1 MSKIEKSHKV
11 AVVGSPSSNYEVS
24 LDLNSQGRSTP
35 LVGTMLALTN
45 PLGEGEELAIGTVTE
60 VTTTNK
66 WMEENAFR
74 GVASTDEGVSA
85 FSGDAGGDLRSA
97 KIRLQASWR
106 KNNVEDEIWIPSGP
120 SLRMSPSTGQ
130 AVRLVDESI
139 IEELTASVSDKHY
152 VGHLGGTDGIRLP
165 LSIPDFAGP
174 AGAQHIGVYGQSGSG
189 KALALDTLIPTPS
202 GWTTMG
208 DLKTGDQV
216 FDENGKPCTV
226 VQAHEVLLGRECY
239 EVSFSDGTKI
249 IADAD
254 HLWETE
260 SAYARYRE
268 SLERRGAH
276 KRMPLLPVEIRE
288 NLKRIASESSSTDL
302 ITMSEIEALTG
313 LSHSSS
319 ILRRAARAV
328 GSSGT
333 VVPVYA
339 FKYSGNKAIRTSNLP
354 TYPAVELLASL
365 ETYFNEKGN
374 TSSATL
380 VAEAKK
386 NTYAN
391 AAYITMPDV
400 ARILKRPTRNSALRN
415 TINSMGLTPTVRPV
429 QITASTP
436 DKVIY
441 RKGKEVAAYPKASI
455 LSFIAN
461 DAVNLRKDQRENW
474 IEPATAIRTTK
485 EIAETLRVANK
496 RDALNHAIAVAG
508 ALETPKADLAVD
520 PYLLGVWLGDGLRNT
535 GVFCG
540 VDHEI
545 ASILETRGHTVRVLN
560 KTDKNPDMRYWR
572 IEGLTRQLSELG
584 VISKYKTPAG
594 KYIPSEYL
602 RSSIAQRSDLLAG
615 LLDTD
620 GTVSPQGNV
629 QFDNTNERLANNV
642 LELAR
647 SLGYRATKTTKRAI
661 VNGKDCGET
670 YRISW
675 TTQEPAFKLSRKL
688 EAQRERTV
696 NYNEAKNS
704 RRYITEVRKVD
715 SVPVR
720 CITVDS
726 SNHLFLAGEAM
737 IPTHNTQQTAYLL
750 ASMMRHTQ
758 LGMIIVDPQGQWAA
772 EEGMAF
778 SLQGFSQELG
788 KDVRVRRISEHLQ
801 LTKDATLFTTLL
813 GKTRFLKEVTKMSDE
828 VQVLVLEEMAKIVKT
843 MDDWHIVDSN
853 ELMLDIF
860 RVLIDE
866 NQKYMSRIYADETRQ
881 ERLRDAI
888 FDILSSSER
897 AKEVLRFFFPIHNLF
912 QPINPMGGPRHSLW
926 AEISSVFERDGNSP
940 APLLILDMSS
950 KAPPGMDDEVAM
962 AAAEAYEVLEN
973 DSVKAAI
980 LRNLFSTLKRA
991 SEAKFRD
998 GVNLNTMV
1006 ILDEAWRYAPNPS
1019 QTDDYEIAELS
1030 RELAGY
1036 ARDTRKFGIGWLYIS
1051 QSTFSVNQSIWEQMT
1066 IRIFGFGLSGRDLE
1080 KITEIIDDRNSLRLY
1095 RGFGNP
1101 RATGKFP
1108 FLLTGP
1114 VSPLAAN
1121 STPISSTVYTDF
1133 QDFRDDNAHWINPIR
1148 ERMGLEPL
1156 AGVPVAPKGSGAVA
1170 RPKISSKAKPKDER
1184 AAIVETN
1191 LAIKENLNNTGVK
1204 DAKSFGNPLDDL
1216 DNDVPF

>member
-1 MSKIEKSHKV
+1 VSNIDKSQKV

-24 LDLNSQGRSTP
+24 LDLNNLGRSTP
-35 LVGTMLALTN
+35 LVGTMLALAN

-66 WMEENAFR
+66 WMEDNAFR

-85 FSGDAGGDLRSA
+85 FSGDSGGDLRSA

-106 KNNVEDEIWIPSGP
+106 KNNCNDEVWIPSGP

-130 AVRLVDESI
+130 AVRLVDENL
-139 IEELTASVSDKHY
+139 IEELTSNVSDKHY

-208 DLKTGDQV
+208 ELKEGDQV

-226 VQAHEVLLGRECY
+226 VQAHEVLTGRECY

-254 HLWETE
+254 HLWQTE

-268 SLERRGAH
+268 SLERNGSF
-276 KRMPLLPVEIRE
+276 KREPLLPLSIRE
-288 NLKRIASESSSTDL
+288 NLKKIALESSATDL
-302 ITMSEIEALTG
+302 ITMSEIETLTG

-333 VVPVYA
+333 IVPVYA
-339 FKYSGNKAIRTSNLP
+339 YNYASKEGEDISAYRDTIN
-354 TYPAVELLASL
+354 PAV
-365 ETYFNEKGN
+365 
-374 TSSATL
+374 
-380 VAEAKK
+380 AE
-386 NTYAN
+386 
-391 AAYITMPDV
+391 IV
-400 ARILKRPTRNSALRN
+400 
-415 TINSMGLTPTVRPV
+415 
-429 QITASTP
+429 
-436 DKVIY
+436 
-441 RKGKEVAAYPKASI
+441 AYPKASI
-455 LSFIAN
+455 LNFVAHEALLGGGKLNGDS
-461 DAVNLRKDQRENW
+461 L
-474 IEPATAIRTTK
+474 EPASAIRTTR
-485 EIAETLRVANK
+485 EIAETLYIENK
-496 RDALNHAIAVAG
+496 KNALNHSVVVAG
-508 ALETPKADLAVD
+508 ALKTPELMLPVN
-520 PYLLGVWLGDGLRNT
+520 PYLLGVWLGNQSRG
-535 GVFCG
+535 
-540 VDHEI
+540 I
-545 ASILETRGHTVRVLN
+545 AGSSERSLPE
-560 KTDKNPDMRYWR
+560 KNVP
-572 IEGLTRQLSELG
+572 L
-584 VISKYKTPAG
+584 
-594 KYIPSEYL
+594 EYL
-602 RSSIAQRSDLLAG
+602 RASVEQRSDLLAG
-615 LLDTD
+615 LFDTAGTISRD
-620 GTVSPQGNV
+620 GNA
-629 QFDNTNERLANNV
+629 QFETTDECLANSV
-642 LELAR
+642 LELTR
-647 SLGYRATKTTKRAI
+647 SLGYYVTRTVI
-661 VNGKDCGET
+661 SFSLNVGSLNQV

-675 TTQEPAFKLSRKL
+675 
-688 EAQRERTV
+688 V
-696 NYNEAKNS
+696 KNS
-704 RRYITEVRKVD
+704 HRYITEVKKID

-726 SNHLFLAGEAM
+726 ENHLFLAGESM

-750 ASMMRHTQ
+750 ASMMRHAQ

-778 SLQGFSQELG
+778 SLQGFAQELG

-801 LTKDATLFTTLL
+801 LSKDATLFTTLL

-843 MDDWHIVDSN
+843 MDDWHIADSN

-860 RVLIDE
+860 RTLIDE

-888 FDILSSSER
+888 SDILSSAER

-912 QPINPMGGPRHSLW
+912 QPTNPMGGPRHSLW
-926 AEISSVFERDGNSP
+926 AEISSVFERDVNTP

-950 KAPPGMDDEVAM
+950 KAPPGMDDELAI

-980 LRNLFSTLKRA
+980 LRNLFATLKRA

-1019 QTDDYEIAELS
+1019 QTDDSEIAELS

-1066 IRIFGFGLSGRDLE
+1066 MRLFGFGLSGRDLE
-1080 KITEIIDDRNSLRLY
+1080 KIAEIVDDRNSLRLY

-1114 VSPLAAN
+1114 VSPLSAN

-1133 QDFRDDNAHWINPIR
+1133 QDFRDDNAHWIVPIR

-1156 AGVPVAPKGSGAVA
+1156 SGIPVAPKGSGAVS
-1170 RPKISSKAKPKDER
+1170 RPKVSSKAKPKDER

-1191 LAIKENLNNTGVK
+1191 AAIKGNLNSTGVK

-1216 DNDVPF
+1216 DNEVPF